1 MVTLWN
7 FQIWQVIES
16 TMATLFLF
24 RHTET
29 VNTIDGKFRYNGF
42 IDVDVVPEGLNRLKK
57 YIPLLKYRN
66 IKKIYSS
73 DLVRAYKGAKI
84 FADALGVEVVKL
96 KELREVKQG
105 IFEGLTYDE
114 IIEKYPEEAKKK
126 FSDYVNYRVKN
137 GESLKDAYNRVI
149 PCVKEI
155 MNNDE
160 NVIIVAH
167 GGVNMLILNY
177 CLNMDLNDFFRIQQ
191 DFGCMNEIE
200 FLDNFIRVIKMNF
213 VL

>member
-1 MVTLWN
+1 
-7 FQIWQVIES
+7 
-16 TMATLFLF
+16 MATLFLF

-42 IDVDVVPEGLNRLKK
+42 LDVDIVPEGLNRLKK

-66 IKKIYSS
+66 IKNIYSS
-73 DLVRAYKGAKI
+73 DLKRAYKGAKV
-84 FADALGVEVVKL
+84 FAEAFGLNVVKL

-114 IIEKYPEEAKKK
+114 IVEKYPDEVRKK
-126 FSDYVNYRVKN
+126 FDDYVNYRVKD
-137 GESLKDAYNRVI
+137 GENLLDAYNRVV
-149 PCVKEI
+149 PCIENI
-155 MNNDE
+155 MKRDE
-160 NVIIVAH
+160 NVIVVAH
-167 GGVNMLILNY
+167 GGVNMLILLH
-177 CLNMDLNDFFRIQQ
+177 CLNMNIRDFFRIQQ

-200 FLDNFIRVIKMNF
+200 FMDNFIKVVRMNY

>member
-1 MVTLWN
+1 MPT
-7 FQIWQVIES
+7 I
-16 TMATLFLF
+16 FLF

-29 VNTIDGKFRYNGF
+29 INTIDGKFRYNGF
-42 IDVDVVPEGLNRLKK
+42 IDVDVIPESLKRLKK

-73 DLVRAYKGAKI
+73 DLKRAYKGAKV
-84 FADALGVEVVKL
+84 FAESLGLEVIKL

-126 FSDYVNYRVKN
+126 FSDYVNYRVKG
-137 GESLKDAYNRVI
+137 GESLKDAYNRII
-149 PCVKEI
+149 PCVKKIFEKS
-155 MNNDE
+155 E
-160 NVIIVAH
+160 NSIIVAH
-167 GGVNMLILNY
+167 GGVNMLILLY
-177 CLNMDLNDFFRIQQ
+177 CLNMKLEDFFRITQ

-200 FLDNFIRVIKMNF
+200 IYDNFIKVIRMNY

>member
-1 MVTLWN
+1 M
-7 FQIWQVIES
+7 S
-16 TMATLFLF
+16 TLFLF

-29 VNTIDGKFRYNGF
+29 VNTLDGKFRYNGF
-42 IDVDVVPEGLNRLKK
+42 LDVDVTSEGLRRLKK
-57 YIPLLKYRN
+57 YIPLLKFKN

-73 DLVRAYKGAKI
+73 DLKRAYKGAKI
-84 FADALGVEVVKL
+84 FGDALGINVIKL

-114 IIEKYPEEAKKK
+114 IIEKYPEEAKRK
-126 FSDYVNYRVKN
+126 FADYVNYRVKN
-137 GESLKDAYNRVI
+137 AESLLDAYNRVI
-149 PCVKEI
+149 PCIQKI
-155 MNNDE
+155 MSSNE

-167 GGVNMLILNY
+167 GGINMLILCY
-177 CLNMDLNDFFRIQQ
+177 CLNMDLKDFFRIQQ

-200 FLDNFIRVIKMNF
+200 FMDDFIKVVRMNY

>member
-1 MVTLWN
+1 
-7 FQIWQVIES
+7 
-16 TMATLFLF
+16 MATLFLF

-29 VNTIDGKFRYNGF
+29 ENTQDGKFRYNGF
-42 IDVDVVPEGLNRLKK
+42 LDVDVVPEGLNRLKK
-57 YIPLLKYRN
+57 YIPLVKYKN

-73 DLVRAYKGAKI
+73 DLKRAYKGAKV
-84 FADALGVEVVKL
+84 FADALGLKVIKL

-114 IIEKYPEEAKKK
+114 IIEKYPEEARKK
-126 FSDYVNYRVKN
+126 FSDYVNYRVKD
-137 GESLKDAYNRVI
+137 GESLKDAYNRAI
-149 PCVKEI
+149 PCIEKI
-155 MNNDE
+155 MSKGE

-167 GGVNMLILNY
+167 GGINMLILLY
-177 CLNMDLNDFFRIQQ
+177 CLNMDLKDFFRIQQ

-200 FLDNFIRVIKMNF
+200 FMDSFIKVVRMNF